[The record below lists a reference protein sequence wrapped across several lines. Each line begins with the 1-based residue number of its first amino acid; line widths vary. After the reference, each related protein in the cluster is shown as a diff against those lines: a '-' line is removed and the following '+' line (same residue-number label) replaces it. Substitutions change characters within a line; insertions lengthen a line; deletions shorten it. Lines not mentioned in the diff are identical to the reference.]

1 MIAILKQSASD
12 EAVSHIVSW
21 IEKKGLKTDVSR
33 GENETII
40 GLVGDTTK
48 IDPFLLESM
57 DVVERVQ
64 RVSEPFK
71 RANRKFHP
79 EDSVIDCGHG
89 VKIGGDQFQVIA
101 GPCSVE
107 GENLIRIA
115 RRVKA
120 AGATMLRGGAYKPRT
135 SPYAYQGMG
144 PAGLDLLC
152 EASAEL
158 DMPIVT
164 EIMDPRDVQVFL
176 DKKIDVMQIGAR
188 NAQNF
193 PLLKEVGKTQTP
205 ILLKRGMSGTIDEL
219 LMAAEYIMSEGN
231 DNVILCERGIRTF
244 ETRTRNTFDLNA
256 VPVLHHLSHLPV
268 VADIIYRGAKLL
280 QNAVYHMDRQ
290 YWAWSRWVYLGLF
303 VLLFAVCCLTLTRRL
318 HSRNLGTLPGRT
330 MTFIMVGY
338 QLSMNIFVNL
348 FNAFSV
354 DSAPRIFTVYSVY
367 DEVTTILLFFL
378 LCEILQRSDAEWD
391 NMVLQQM
398 MRQQRQQMEL
408 SKETVELI
416 NIKCHDIRK
425 QLYTLGSRV
434 PTEEL
439 DELKKAVDIYGSTV
453 KTGNETLDVLLAERS
468 IVCKGRGIQL
478 DYIADGAKLDF
489 LKPGEVYS
497 LFGNALDN
505 AIEAVTPLEPDR
517 RYIGLQVRAERGM
530 LLIRMENC
538 AAEPLHFVDGLPQ
551 TTKGDARWHGF
562 GVKSIRRIVQQ
573 HGGTLTMQAQ
583 DGMFRLVALLPLK

>member
-12 EAVSHIVSW
+12 EAVGHIVSW

-164 EIMDPRDVQVFL
+164 EIMD
-176 DKKIDVMQIGAR
+176 
-188 NAQNF
+188 
-193 PLLKEVGKTQTP
+193 
-205 ILLKRGMSGTIDEL
+205 
-219 LMAAEYIMSEGN
+219 
-231 DNVILCERGIRTF
+231 
-244 ETRTRNTFDLNA
+244 
-256 VPVLHHLSHLPV
+256 LS
-268 VADIIYRGAKLL
+268 
-280 QNAVYHMDRQ
+280 
-290 YWAWSRWVYLGLF
+290 
-303 VLLFAVCCLTLTRRL
+303 
-318 HSRNLGTLPGRT
+318 
-330 MTFIMVGY
+330 
-338 QLSMNIFVNL
+338 
-348 FNAFSV
+348 
-354 DSAPRIFTVYSVY
+354 
-367 DEVTTILLFFL
+367 
-378 LCEILQRSDAEWD
+378 
-391 NMVLQQM
+391 
-398 MRQQRQQMEL
+398 
-408 SKETVELI
+408 LI
-416 NIKCHDIRK
+416 HI
-425 QLYTLGSRV
+425 
-434 PTEEL
+434 
-439 DELKKAVDIYGSTV
+439 
-453 KTGNETLDVLLAERS
+453 
-468 IVCKGRGIQL
+468 
-478 DYIADGAKLDF
+478 
-489 LKPGEVYS
+489 
-497 LFGNALDN
+497 
-505 AIEAVTPLEPDR
+505 
-517 RYIGLQVRAERGM
+517 
-530 LLIRMENC
+530 
-538 AAEPLHFVDGLPQ
+538 
-551 TTKGDARWHGF
+551 
-562 GVKSIRRIVQQ
+562 
-573 HGGTLTMQAQ
+573 
-583 DGMFRLVALLPLK
+583 

>member
-1 MIAILKQSASD
+1 MIIST
-12 EAVSHIVSW
+12 
-21 IEKKGLKTDVSR
+21 KKGTPKEELEKIVDRFEKQGLDVTLIT
-33 GENETII
+33 GKDYNVF

-48 IDPFLLESM
+48 IDER
-57 DVVERVQ
+57 DVLANPWIDNVT
-64 RVSEPFK
+64 RVSAPYK
-71 RANRKFHP
+71 RANRLFHP
-79 EDSVIDCGHG
+79 ADSVIDCGHG

-193 PLLKEVGKTQTP
+193 PLLKEVGKTKTP

-268 VADIIYRGAKLL
+268 VADPSHATGYTRYVEPMALAATASGANGLEIE
-280 QNAVYHMDRQ
+280 VHDEPSR
-290 YWAWSRWVYLGLF
+290 AWS
-303 VLLFAVCCLTLTRRL
+303 
-318 HSRNLGTLPGRT
+318 
-330 MTFIMVGY
+330 
-338 QLSMNIFVNL
+338 
-348 FNAFSV
+348 
-354 DSAPRIFTVYSVY
+354 
-367 DEVTTILLFFL
+367 
-378 LCEILQRSDAEWD
+378 
-391 NMVLQQM
+391 
-398 MRQQRQQMEL
+398 
-408 SKETVELI
+408 
-416 NIKCHDIRK
+416 
-425 QLYTLGSRV
+425 
-434 PTEEL
+434 
-439 DELKKAVDIYGSTV
+439 
-453 KTGNETLDVLLAERS
+453 
-468 IVCKGRGIQL
+468 
-478 DYIADGAKLDF
+478 DGAQ
-489 LKPGEVYS
+489 
-497 LFGNALDN
+497 AL
-505 AIEAVTPLEPDR
+505 TPD
-517 RYIGLQVRAERGM
+517 QFDDTM
-530 LLIRMENC
+530 
-538 AAEPLHFVDGLPQ
+538 
-551 TTKGDARWHGF
+551 
-562 GVKSIRRIVQQ
+562 RRIRAIREVVCQE
-573 HGGTLTMQAQ
+573 TME
-583 DGMFRLVALLPLK
+583 

>member
-244 ETRTRNTFDLNA
+244 EK
-256 VPVLHHLSHLPV
+256 
-268 VADIIYRGAKLL
+268 Y
-280 QNAVYHMDRQ
+280 
-290 YWAWSRWVYLGLF
+290 
-303 VLLFAVCCLTLTRRL
+303 
-318 HSRNLGTLPGRT
+318 TLPGVADPSHAT
-330 MTFIMVGY
+330 GY
-338 QLSMNIFVNL
+338 TRYVEPMALAATACGANGLEIEVH
-348 FNAFSV
+348 
-354 DSAPRIFTVYSVY
+354 
-367 DEVTTILLFFL
+367 DEP
-378 LCEILQRSDAEWD
+378 
-391 NMVLQQM
+391 
-398 MRQQRQQMEL
+398 
-408 SKETVELI
+408 
-416 NIKCHDIRK
+416 
-425 QLYTLGSRV
+425 SR
-434 PTEEL
+434 
-439 DELKKAVDIYGSTV
+439 AWS
-453 KTGNETLDVLLAERS
+453 
-468 IVCKGRGIQL
+468 
-478 DYIADGAKLDF
+478 DGAQ
-489 LKPGEVYS
+489 
-497 LFGNALDN
+497 AL
-505 AIEAVTPLEPDR
+505 TPD
-517 RYIGLQVRAERGM
+517 QFDDTM
-530 LLIRMENC
+530 
-538 AAEPLHFVDGLPQ
+538 
-551 TTKGDARWHGF
+551 
-562 GVKSIRRIVQQ
+562 RRIRAIREVVCQE
-573 HGGTLTMQAQ
+573 TME
-583 DGMFRLVALLPLK
+583 